1 MSRITINHREYSA
14 HSSIVINNGRVLL
27 DGKPVDTADDQK
39 RISIE
44 VHGDIQ
50 DLQIDSCDTLLIQ
63 GAVGSVQSTSG
74 DVRCGDVGG
83 SVQTVSGDVRAKSIG
98 GNVKT
103 ISGNVSLD

>member
-1 MSRITINHREYSA
+1 MSRVTINGKAFSA
-14 HSSIVINNGRVLL
+14 KSSIVINNGRVIL
-27 DGKPVDTADDQK
+27 DGQSVEMPDEK

-44 VHGDIQ
+44 VKGDVQ
-50 DLQIDSCDTLLIQ
+50 DLQVDSCDSLIIQ

-83 SVQTVSGDVRAKSIG
+83 SVQTVSGDVRAQAIQ

-103 ISGNVSLD
+103 VSGDISLG